1 MFARILLWPV
11 IALVITGMAHL
22 GLEAAWPELQD
33 FFVPSVLAPLLFAY
47 GAWVGYRGIGAG
59 AGFVTAVV
67 AGVVLGLLP
76 LGLDIVGF
84 GMVLGRGVDHGLVA
98 GVFGMACVT
107 FGALLAAGFAT
118 SASAATN

>member
-1 MFARILLWPV
+1 MFIQILTWPV

-22 GLEAAWPELQD
+22 GIEAAWPDLQT

-59 AGFVTAVV
+59 GGFVAAIA
-67 AGVVLGLLP
+67 AGLVLGVLP

-84 GMVLGRGVDHGLVA
+84 GVILDRGVEHGLLA
-98 GVFGMACVT
+98 GVFGMASIT
-107 FGALLAAGFAT
+107 FGALLGAGFASSGT
-118 SASAATN
+118 TATR